1 MFDMYSN
8 IYEGI
13 DEQNYQ
19 LVDKISKLEDT
30 FKNLENMLMSTDKNI
45 SRLLESPLG
54 RIDDDLEK
62 SIDSIQQERQIHRS

>member
-1 MFDMYSN
+1 
-8 IYEGI
+8 
-13 DEQNYQ
+13 
-19 LVDKISKLEDT
+19 
-30 FKNLENMLMSTDKNI
+30 MLMSTDKNI